1 MERKRGLVILA
12 ATTLL
17 MMILTGISFCAK
29 EKLQWRLKAAE
40 ADIRLS
46 EAHRQI
52 KDQEQAEIVSVP
64 QKTVIALD
72 PGHQGPGV
80 DMSGME
86 ENSPGSGVMK
96 QRNNS
101 GTAGRYSGLAE
112 YQLNLDIALK
122 VRERLS
128 ERGYDV
134 VMSREDNET
143 AASNQ
148 DRARQANESG
158 ALLCVRI
165 HANGSESPESSGA
178 LCLIASQENPAA
190 GSLYDES
197 SKLAADLLQSY
208 CESTGF
214 ENRGIQV
221 NDTMTGINWSKI
233 PVVILEMGFMT
244 NEREDMLMAD
254 EDFQEK
260 MADGIAQGIEKY
272 CAERDRF

>member
-1 MERKRGLVILA
+1 MKRKRGLVILA
-12 ATTLL
+12 ATTLF

-29 EKLQWRLKAAE
+29 EQQWRLKAAE

-101 GTAGRYSGLAE
+101 GTVGRYSGLPE
-112 YQLNLDIALK
+112 YQLNLDIAFK

-128 ERGYDV
+128 EHGYDV

-143 AASNQ
+143 AVSNQ
-148 DRARQANESG
+148 DRARQANVSG

-165 HANGSESPESSGA
+165 HANGSESPDSSGA

-208 CESTGF
+208 CEATGF
-214 ENRGIQV
+214 ENQGIRV
-221 NDTMTGINWSKI
+221 DDTMTGINWSQI

-254 EDFQEK
+254 ENFQEK
-260 MADGIAQGIEKY
+260 MAQGIAQGIEKY
-272 CAERDRF
+272 CAERNH

>member
-1 MERKRGLVILA
+1 MKGKRGLVILA
-12 ATTLL
+12 VMALL
-17 MMILTGISFCAK
+17 IMILTGISFCAR
-29 EKLQWRLKAAE
+29 EKLQWKLKAAQ
-40 ADIRLS
+40 ADLKLS
-46 EAHRQI
+46 ETHRLM
-52 KDQEQAEIVSVP
+52 KTQEKTESVFVP

-101 GTAGRYSGLAE
+101 GTVGRYSGLPE
-112 YQLNLDIALK
+112 YQLNLDIAFK

-128 ERGYDV
+128 EHGYDV

-165 HANGSESPESSGA
+165 HANGSGSPDSSGA

-208 CESTGF
+208 CEATGF
-214 ENRGIQV
+214 ENQGIRV
-221 NDTMTGINWSKI
+221 DDTMTGINWSQI

-244 NEREDMLMAD
+244 NEKEDMLMAD
-254 EDFQEK
+254 ENFQEK

-272 CAERDRF
+272 CAERNH